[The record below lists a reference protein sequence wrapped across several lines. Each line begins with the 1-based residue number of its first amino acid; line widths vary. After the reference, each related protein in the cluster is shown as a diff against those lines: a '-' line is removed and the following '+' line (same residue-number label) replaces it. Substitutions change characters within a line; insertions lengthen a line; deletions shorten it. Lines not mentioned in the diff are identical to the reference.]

1 MNRNTKTGSF
11 TRPSIIDTQPPIRL
25 AFNKEVQFPSFPSR
39 GIFQRH
45 GSARPHACCTVPID
59 ERFFQAMHDLKKA
72 IDQTGI
78 ALGLIAPPLFK
89 HALLKA
95 RQAPDNVEET

>member
-1 MNRNTKTGSF
+1 
-11 TRPSIIDTQPPIRL
+11 
-25 AFNKEVQFPSFPSR
+25 
-39 GIFQRH
+39 
-45 GSARPHACCTVPID
+45 
-59 ERFFQAMHDLKKA
+59 MHDLKKA

-78 ALGLIAPPLFK
+78 ALGLIAPPLVK